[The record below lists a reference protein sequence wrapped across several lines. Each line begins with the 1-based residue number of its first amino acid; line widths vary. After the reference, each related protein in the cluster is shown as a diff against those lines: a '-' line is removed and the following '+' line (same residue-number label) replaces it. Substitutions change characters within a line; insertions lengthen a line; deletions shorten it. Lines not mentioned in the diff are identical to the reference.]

1 MNNIP
6 DGFALKTDISYLS
19 AYFVFNINQYKYKNY
34 NYVNSLIIYRMV
46 NINHILILI
55 FSC

>member
-34 NYVNSLIIYRMV
+34 NYLNSLII
-46 NINHILILI
+46 
-55 FSC
+55 